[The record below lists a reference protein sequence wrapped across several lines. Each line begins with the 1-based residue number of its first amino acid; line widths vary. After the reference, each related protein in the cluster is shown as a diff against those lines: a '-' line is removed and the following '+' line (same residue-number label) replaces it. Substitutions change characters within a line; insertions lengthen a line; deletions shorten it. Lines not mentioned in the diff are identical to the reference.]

1 MSRPRK
7 PFGAQQ
13 PGRLPA
19 TMMKV
24 LAAEM
29 SDPQRLRRGKQ
40 YAKDG
45 SVLDI
50 IIEQG
55 VVTCEIQGSRSTPY
69 IASLEVTIGDGMPLR
84 RDVHAVCNCPD
95 DDNWD
100 NHACKHVLATMFV
113 FADELLIEPELL
125 DVWRGKDPDAVGLGA
140 SHDDAEDA
148 EDDDDHDDE
157 RSPGSRSVSSFDP
170 DDDEDSRDGFSRRRR
185 HLQLVRDGMEQGRAE
200 RRAEN
205 ARRGPEPFEDPL
217 ADFLTLRNDASLP
230 EIPHLERAEERLPRR
245 PELASILRDAYRHL
259 RIDWD

>member
-7 PFGAQQ
+7 PYGAQQ

-29 SDPQRLRRGKQ
+29 SDPHRLRRGKQ

-50 IIEQG
+50 IIERG
-55 VVTCEIQGSRSTPY
+55 SVTCEVQGSRSTPY
-69 IASLEVTIGDGMPLR
+69 IASLEVTPGDGMPLR
-84 RDVHAVCNCPD
+84 RDVSAVCSCPD

-100 NHACKHVLATMFV
+100 DHACKHVLATMFV

-125 DVWRGKDPDAVGLGA
+125 DVWRGNDDADQRDEFDVDDVDEDDEVGA
-140 SHDDAEDA
+140 HDDTAD
-148 EDDDDHDDE
+148 EDDL
-157 RSPGSRSVSSFDP
+157 P
-170 DDDEDSRDGFSRRRR
+170 RRRR
-185 HLQLVRDGMEQGRAE
+185 HLQLVRDGMERGREE
-200 RRAEN
+200 RRN
-205 ARRGPEPFEDPL
+205 QQVQRRHEALVDPIADVL
-217 ADFLTLRNDASLP
+217 ALPDGESLP
-230 EIPHLERAEERLPRR
+230 DIPLLERPDERLPRR
-245 PELASILRDAYRHL
+245 PELANILRDALRHL

>member
-7 PFGAQQ
+7 PFGANH

-29 SDPQRLRRGKQ
+29 SDPSRLRRGKQ

-50 IIEQG
+50 IIEPG

-69 IASLEVTIGDGMPLR
+69 IAAVEVTPGDGMPLR
-84 RDVHAVCNCPD
+84 RDIRTNCTCPD

-100 NHACKHVLATMFV
+100 GYACKHVVAAMFTLS
-113 FADELLIEPELL
+113 DEFLLEPELL
-125 DVWRGKDPDAVGLGA
+125 DLWRNRTSA
-140 SHDDAEDA
+140 SDDRSVAIVSDQPEDLAAESAPTSSREAGGRHLRLVRSDDA
-148 EDDDDHDDE
+148 
-157 RSPGSRSVSSFDP
+157 DP
-170 DDDEDSRDGFSRRRR
+170 R
-185 HLQLVRDGMEQGRAE
+185 HTEP
-200 RRAEN
+200 RRAV
-205 ARRGPEPFEDPL
+205 AHTDPL
-217 ADFLTLRNDASLP
+217 ETLLRVPSGAALP
-230 EIPHLERAEERLPRR
+230 DLPDIERIEPVMPKSRA
-245 PELASILRDAYRHL
+245 LATVLRDAISNL

>member
-50 IIEQG
+50 VIEPG

-69 IASLEVTIGDGMPLR
+69 VASLEVTTGDGMPLR
-84 RDVHAVCNCPD
+84 RDVHAVCSCPD
-95 DDNWD
+95 DDNWHD
-100 NHACKHVLATMFV
+100 HACKHVIATMFV

-125 DVWRGKDPDAVGLGA
+125 DLWRGIARVDSDHGPDDPGGDHSREHLDGSDVDPDA
-140 SHDDAEDA
+140 
-148 EDDDDHDDE
+148 
-157 RSPGSRSVSSFDP
+157 RSDLP
-170 DDDEDSRDGFSRRRR
+170 RRRR
-185 HLQLVRDGMEQGRAE
+185 HLQLVRDGMERGRAE
-200 RRAEN
+200 RREQLANE
-205 ARRGPEPFEDPL
+205 REPAPDPL
-217 ADFLTLRNDASLP
+217 ADVLRLRAATLP
-230 EIPHLERAEERLPRR
+230 EIPHLERSGERLPRR
-245 PELASILRDAYRHL
+245 SELAAILRDAYRQVH
-259 RIDWD
+259 IDWD

>member
-1 MSRPRK
+1 MTRPRK

-50 IIEQG
+50 VVDPG
-55 VVTCEIQGSRSTPY
+55 VVTCEVQGSRSTPY
-69 IASLEVTIGDGMPLR
+69 IASLEVTPGDGMPLR

-95 DDNWD
+95 DANWD
-100 NHACKHVLATMFV
+100 DHACKHVIATMFA

-125 DVWRGKDPDAVGLGA
+125 DVWRGTERTDVGNGTG
-140 SHDDAEDA
+140 DAEPDV
-148 EDDDDHDDE
+148 EDLDDE
-157 RSPGSRSVSSFDP
+157 P
-170 DDDEDSRDGFSRRRR
+170 DDIPRRRR

-200 RRAEN
+200 RREQH
-205 ARRGPEPFEDPL
+205 ARREREPFVDPI
-217 ADFLTLRNDASLP
+217 ADVLTIPDGAALP
-230 EIPHLERAEERLPRR
+230 EIPHLERADERLPRR
-245 PELASILRDAYRHL
+245 PELATILRDAYRHL
-259 RIDWD
+259 HIDWD

>member
-1 MSRPRK
+1 MTRPRK

-50 IIEQG
+50 VVDPG
-55 VVTCEIQGSRSTPY
+55 VVTCEVQGSRSTPY
-69 IASLEVTIGDGMPLR
+69 IAALEVSPGDGMPLR

-100 NHACKHVLATMFV
+100 DHACKHVIATMFA

-125 DVWRGKDPDAVGLGA
+125 DVWRGHERTDIA
-140 SHDDAEDA
+140 
-148 EDDDDHDDE
+148 DDDDDASDAAT
-157 RSPGSRSVSSFDP
+157 P
-170 DDDEDSRDGFSRRRR
+170 DDASAEEPDDLPRRRR

-200 RRAEN
+200 RREQH
-205 ARRGPEPFEDPL
+205 ARRERTTVVDPIADVL
-217 ADFLTLRNDASLP
+217 AIPDGATLP
-230 EIPHLERAEERLPRR
+230 EIPHLERTDERLPRR
-245 PELASILRDAYRHL
+245 AELATILRDAYRHL